1 MRIDPRRTL
10 AALVLSVACGAGWA
24 GPVDPALDTEYLH
37 ITAVAPGYAGRP
49 ASDGRWFIYL
59 QGYIDTGAAAR
70 LAQVLDK
77 EHVESAVVYLD
88 SPGGHIV
95 EAMALG
101 RIFRE
106 RRYATSVG
114 TRAADGASP
123 RAGRCFSACPIAYA
137 GGLQRSL
144 EPGSVLGIHR
154 AENSVAVPD
163 ELAFQ
168 HAVSVQVTD
177 YLKAMGV
184 SAELVTIM
192 SHVPHDAIRE
202 LSIDEDVRLRLV
214 NAGETTQRD

>member
-1 MRIDPRRTL
+1 MRIDPRRLLATL
-10 AALVLSVACGAGWA
+10 VFSIACSRGWA
-24 GPVDPALDTEYLH
+24 GPVGPALDSEYLH
-37 ITAVAPGYAGRP
+37 ITAVAPRYAGRP
-49 ASDGRWFIYL
+49 ASDNRWFIYL

-88 SPGGHIV
+88 SPGGHVV

-114 TRAADGASP
+114 TRAADGALP

-137 GGLQRSL
+137 GGLRRSL

-154 AENSVAVPD
+154 AENSVEVPD

-177 YLKAMGV
+177 YLKAMGI

-192 SHVPHDAIRE
+192 SQVPHDAIRE
-202 LSIDEDVRLRLV
+202 LSPDEDVRLGLV
-214 NAGETTQRD
+214 NAETTQRD